1 MAARGAPGGH
11 DHVAPPQAVS
21 HPGRHLRLP
30 HAATHTVLLPFV
42 AAFNLLA
49 APAADQTL
57 RRALATDD
65 VPKHL
70 ARASAELGAPCSLA
84 ELGVTE
90 RDFDEITA
98 QAQAQ
103 PYANPRPVTDEALRT
118 LLADALNGALAP

>member
-1 MAARGAPGGH
+1 MSLHHKLSHILGGTF
-11 DHVAPPQAVS
+11 D
-21 HPGRHLRLP
+21 LP
-30 HAATHTVLLPFV
+30 HAAAHTVLLPFV

-65 VPKHL
+65 VKHL